1 MLEKLCLFTLTTLL
15 ATVFCGCSVPN
26 LPVENDSEPPDGKTK
41 TSEVTVVITRDFG
54 KEVLL
59 QQTVEIELDTTAMD
73 AMQMVAR
80 VETKYG
86 GGFVNSINGIGSGYE
101 GANKSKMDWFLYING
116 ISSNVGAKDY
126 ILQDGDVEH
135 WDFHDWSF
143 RQFIPAI
150 VGDFPEPF
158 RNGYGGVSYPNIIVY
173 QDGWEEEARR
183 VADKLNCLGIKD
195 ASIRGINE
203 LRDDEKE
210 SCNLILLGT
219 PDFPPIAELNQ
230 VWGRL
235 GFFAHFKDGV
245 LKVFDSRGEPAAEYG
260 AGAGVIQATQSPWN
274 AKGIGVCENTVW
286 IVSGSD
292 NAGVKEAVNILV
304 SQDNDFK
311 YAYAVVIAAGEVIKV
326 PQ

>member
-1 MLEKLCLFTLTTLL
+1 MLKKLSLLIFTGLLL
-15 ATVFCGCSVPN
+15 AVLCGCSTQIP
-26 LPVENDSEPPDGKTK
+26 PSEGHSEPVDTGVA

-54 KEVLL
+54 KKVLL
-59 QQTVEIELDTTAMD
+59 EQTVEIEPNTNAMD
-73 AMQMVAR
+73 ALQKVAD

-86 GGFVNSINGIGSGYE
+86 GGFVGT
-101 GANKSKMDWFLYING
+101 ING
-116 ISSNVGAKDY
+116 ISSEYEGASKRDWFFYINGIQSNTGALDY
-126 ILQDGDVEH
+126 KLHDSDIQH

-158 RNGYGGVSYPNIIVY
+158 GNGYGGVSYPNIIVY
-173 QDGWEEEARR
+173 QEGWEEDAQC
-183 VADKLNCLGIKD
+183 VADKLSCLGIKG

-219 PDFPPIAELNQ
+219 PDFPLIAELNQ

-235 GFFAHFKDGV
+235 GFFAHFEDGV
-245 LKVFDSRGEPAAEYG
+245 LRVFDSGGEPAADYG
-260 AGAGVIQATQSPWN
+260 AGAGVIQATQNPWN
-274 AKGIGVCENTVW
+274 AKGIGVCENIVW

-292 NAGVKEAVNILV
+292 KAGVKEAVKILV
-304 SQDNDFK
+304 SRDNDFK
-311 YAYAVVIAAGEVIKV
+311 YAYAVVIAAGEVIRV